1 MISSLT
7 QAGEVVA
14 AARAAA
20 GTPAGLTPS
29 PADWRDHTIY
39 LLMVDRFNRPDA
51 PPRHLPWDDP
61 GFDGYQ
67 GGTFAGIQAQLPYI
81 KALGAGALWLTP
93 VLANPPYDPH
103 AYHGYGIHDFLQAE
117 PRFAEDPAHADDELR
132 ALIDAAHELGLY
144 VIFDIVLNHVGDV
157 FAYSCDS
164 GDGLCV
170 STQGSQASF
179 HAQPADIRWRDS
191 DGTAN
196 PAWPDIAAIAAPPLD
211 ALVWPAEIQH
221 NTFFRRQGVPD
232 PGGDDTVG
240 DFASLKQL
248 RTDDPALQD
257 LLVRCYEYVIARFD
271 VDGFRIDTL
280 RYLKGDLPRIFGNA
294 MREFALSVGKEN
306 FFTFGEVFDPQAEND
321 IARFIGR
328 NTQDPDEQIVGV
340 DAAMDYPLYFT
351 LPAVVKGFAAP
362 VQLAGMYAMR
372 QSVER
377 QVLSSHGDATRFFVT
392 FADGHDVK
400 ARIRYVAPDGSHP
413 YDDQVTLALACLVTL
428 PGIPCIYYGTE
439 QGLHGVGS
447 DPAVREALW
456 GGPGFDQQSAF
467 YQNISAICSMRL
479 DSAPLRYG
487 RFYLRP
493 ISGDGVNYAISTY
506 QPGVL
511 AYSRILADQE
521 ILVVANASTTATQ
534 SVHVI
539 VDCFINAAGTLPR
552 VLYRNQP
559 GGEPPASLDWHT
571 GVHVTES
578 DGGVGKRPPA
588 RLRRDPAADG
598 GTRARAIWMTAE
610 RFPDKASP
618 GP

>member
-1 MISSLT
+1 MTRSL
-7 QAGEVVA
+7 AEIGEVIS
-14 AARAAA
+14 AARNAA
-20 GTPAGLTPS
+20 GSPGGLTPS
-29 PADWRDHTIY
+29 PADWRDHIIY
-39 LLMVDRFNRPDA
+39 FLMVDRFNRPDA
-51 PPRHLPWDDP
+51 PPRHQPWDDP

-67 GGTFAGIQAQLPYI
+67 GGTYAGIQAQLPYL
-81 KALGAGALWLTP
+81 KSLGAGALWLSP
-93 VLANPPYDPH
+93 VLANPPYDAY

-117 PRFAEDPAHADDELR
+117 PRFAGDPAHADDELR
-132 ALIDAAHELGLY
+132 ALVDAAHALGLY

-157 FAYSCDS
+157 FAYSCDA

-179 HAQPADIRWRDS
+179 HAQPADIRWRGS
-191 DGTAN
+191 DGGAN
-196 PAWPDIAAIAAPPLD
+196 PAWPDIAAIAAPPPD
-211 ALVWPAEIQH
+211 ALAWPAEIQH
-221 NTFFRRQGVPD
+221 NSYFRRQGVPD
-232 PGGDDTVG
+232 PAGDDTVG

-248 RTDDPALQD
+248 RTDDPALQNV
-257 LLVRCYEYVIARFD
+257 LIRCYEYVIARFD

-280 RYLKGDLPRIFGNA
+280 RYLKGGLPRTFGNA

-306 FFTFGEVFDPQAEND
+306 FFTFGEVFDAQAEED

-340 DAAMDYPLYFT
+340 DAALDYPLYFT
-351 LPAVVKGFAAP
+351 LPAVAKGFAAP
-362 VQLAGMYAMR
+362 AQLAAMYAKR

-392 FADGHDVK
+392 FCDNQDVK

-413 YDDQVTLALACLVTL
+413 YDDQVTLALACLATL

-439 QGLHGVGS
+439 QGLHGAGS

-456 GGPGFDQQSAF
+456 GGPGFDQQSTF
-467 YQNISAICSMRL
+467 YQSVSAICALR
-479 DSAPLRYG
+479 AGATPLRYG

-493 ISGDGVNYAISTY
+493 VSGDGINFAVSSY

-521 ILVVANASTTATQ
+521 TLVAANASTTTTQ
-534 SVHVI
+534 SVQVI
-539 VDCFINAAGTLPR
+539 VDSSINAPGTLPL

-559 GGEPPASLDWHT
+559 GGQPPAALSWQA
-571 GVHVTES
+571 GVNVTE
-578 DGGVGKRPPA
+578 P
-588 RLRRDPAADG
+588 DG
-598 GTRARAIWMTAE
+598 GT
-610 RFPDKASP
+610 SN
-618 GP
+618 GPVLVCGVTLRPMEVLVLAPSG